1 MNWHDELNEVSQR
14 TSGGKEVFQK
24 KPFGRRWYLISG
36 AVTRREFSTTT
47 SGTERERGFV
57 GILPCRSAHPI
68 TYFIIISIIY
78 HFNTNL
84 HLFTKPV
91 ATKKGEIG
99 IYHLLFLTFPP
110 KYFLKVL
117 KIYEIML

>member
-57 GILPCRSAHPI
+57 GKFLAAAETHSLP
-68 TYFIIISIIY
+68 
-78 HFNTNL
+78 L
-84 HLFTKPV
+84 KFTS
-91 ATKKGEIG
+91 
-99 IYHLLFLTFPP
+99 LSF
-110 KYFLKVL
+110 
-117 KIYEIML
+117 

>member
-57 GILPCRSAHPI
+57 GIVPSLKRNLSE
-68 TYFIIISIIY
+68 ISDI
-78 HFNTNL
+78 
-84 HLFTKPV
+84 
-91 ATKKGEIG
+91 
-99 IYHLLFLTFPP
+99 
-110 KYFLKVL
+110 
-117 KIYEIML
+117 